1 MKELQITAYESKYHQ
16 EYKRL
21 SIEWLEK
28 YDLLEPADMP
38 MLDFPK
44 EEILDKGGSIFLAHY
59 DNTIVGTIS
68 IVKEGKNNFE
78 ILKLGVNSDYQ
89 GLGIGRKLM
98 VHCLDICKKSHA
110 EAIILETNTKL
121 LSAITLYKSLGFK
134 EIPLTDLMY
143 QTADYKMELIL
154 SDWIL
159 TN

>member
-1 MKELQITAYESKYHQ
+1 MKELKIAAYESMYHH

-28 YDLLEPADMP
+28 YNLLEPADLP
-38 MLDFPK
+38 MLDYPQ

-59 DNTIVGTIS
+59 DKTIVGTIS
-68 IVKEGKNNFE
+68 IMREGKNNFE

-98 VHCLDICKKSHA
+98 AHCIDICKNKNA
-110 EAIILETNTKL
+110 DAIILETNTKL

-134 EIPLTDLMY
+134 EVPLTNFMY
-143 QTADYKMELIL
+143 QTANYKMELVL
-154 SDWIL
+154 SEWIDS
-159 TN
+159 N

>member
-1 MKELQITAYESKYHQ
+1 MKELQIASYEPKYHK

-68 IVKEGKNNFE
+68 IVKEGRNNFE

-98 VHCLDICKKSHA
+98 VHCLDICKKSNA
-110 EAIILETNTKL
+110 AAIILETNTKL
-121 LSAITLYKSLGFK
+121 LSAIALYKSLGFK

-154 SDWIL
+154 ADWIL